1 MVSITLWELQR
12 IIAAINS
19 HIETCD
25 DFLTIDLSKA
35 TREAMEDQRRA
46 YVAIREKLQAAHDA
60 GDKLIEVTYATVP
73 KYCFARTIKEALS

>member
-1 MVSITLWELQR
+1 MVSITRRELER

-25 DFLTIDLSKA
+25 DFMSIELSKA
-35 TREAMEDQRRA
+35 TREIMEDQRRA
-46 YVAIREKLQAAHDA
+46 YVAIRGKLQAAHDD

-73 KYCFARTIKEALS
+73 KYHFAQG